1 MADESQ
7 ELQAQ
12 MEALRKSMQD
22 LDASTQKANLG
33 LTTFAKQSSQ
43 QLGQFTKSVGQGNT
57 EFKQLNTI
65 VDIAS
70 SALAGMAKA
79 IPYAGEAVAAGLKAA
94 AEGAKFMLDQMDQ
107 TTRAFND
114 LGKVGALTASGMSG
128 LQKQFVASGL
138 SLQSYTKVIGENSI
152 AMARF
157 RGMTGDGAEEFVK
170 ITGALTQGDMSLRRL
185 GMSADQI
192 GESAAA
198 FVTQQTRLGRAQNM
212 STNDLIAN
220 TKQYA
225 MELDMLQKVTGMSRE
240 AIQKQ
245 QDAALSE
252 SRFRANYED
261 LMAQGRVKEAKALM
275 DLQTRMSTFGAEM
288 GQGTRDLIS
297 GAANTDAAR
306 KMMASTGGAA
316 ADIIQRMKDGQID
329 QNQAQIELQ
338 AAMKSNREAQLQNA
352 KFVDRSSSA
361 YQDFAQV
368 ADFTNADFSKGF
380 EKARTTQEA
389 QLKGQ
394 DKLTEDTVKAQ
405 ANMEQMNRE
414 IQKLGFTF
422 LPNAATAVNKM
433 TDAMKKFVQFLN
445 EKVLGEQPEAPAGTA
460 PAAGVSGEFGGAGG
474 GAGGGA
480 VGAPA
485 SDAEIAAARK
495 SVAAGG
501 GGGGPPAVA
510 PEDYIKFTSG
520 TGDLAHFNQLEP
532 GVRAQ
537 FLEMAKAYNALTGG
551 KKLQVNSA
559 FRSPDEQA
567 AVDSGANPKAA
578 PGMSLHNVGRALDIQ
593 GSQRSELEQLGLLS
607 QYGFKP
613 LAGDPPHISAANGA
627 ILSGPLGGYRPNLTM
642 HGTEAIVPLNSQSA
656 QSVMGSMADSPLIQ
670 AQLEKLDEMVSVLK
684 SQLSVSQKLLSY
696 SS

>member
-22 LDASTQKANLG
+22 LDASTQKANSG
-33 LTTFAKQSSQ
+33 MAMFAKQSAQ
-43 QLGQFTKSVGQGNT
+43 QLGQFAKSVGQGNT

-70 SALAGMAKA
+70 NALAGMAKA

-198 FVTQQTRLGRAQNM
+198 FVTQQTRLGRSQNM
-212 STNDLIAN
+212 STNDLIAG

-225 MELDMLQKVTGMSRE
+225 MELDLLQKATGLSRE

-261 LMAQGRVKEAKALM
+261 LMAQGKVKEAKALM
-275 DLQTRMSTFGAEM
+275 DLQTRMNSFGAEM

-316 ADIIQRMKDGQID
+316 QDIINRLKEGAID

-338 AAMKSNREAQLQNA
+338 AAMKRNREAQLQNA
-352 KFVDRSSSA
+352 KFVDRAASS
-361 YQDFAQV
+361 YQDFSQV
-368 ADFTNADFSKGF
+368 ADFTNQDFSQGF
-380 EKARTTQEA
+380 EKARKTQDA

-422 LPNAATAVNKM
+422 LPHAATAVNKM
-433 TDAMKKFVQFLN
+433 TEAMKKFVEFLN
-445 EKVLGEQPEAPAGTA
+445 EKVLGKSAERTLPGRAAPSGGGGGTME
-460 PAAGVSGEFGGAGG
+460 GFDTGGG
-474 GAGGGA
+474 GA
-480 VGAPA
+480 
-485 SDAEIAAARK
+485 EI
-495 SVAAGG
+495 
-501 GGGGPPAVA
+501 GGGGPPAVK
-510 PEDYIKFTSG
+510 PEDYIKFTGG
-520 TGDLAHFNQLEP
+520 TGDKAHFDQLEP
-532 GVRAQ
+532 GVKSQ
-537 FLEMAKAYNALTGG
+537 FTQMAIAYNQLTG

-567 AVDSGANPKAA
+567 AVNSGTNPKAA
-578 PGMSLHNVGRALDIQ
+578 PGMSLHNVGRAIDIQ
-593 GSQRSELEQLGLLS
+593 GAQRSELEQLGLLS
-607 QYGFKP
+607 QYGFRP

-627 ILSGPLGGYRPNLTM
+627 VLSGPMGGYRPNLTM
-642 HGTEAIVPLNSQSA
+642 HGTEAIVPLNSPAA
-656 QSVMGSMADSPLIQ
+656 QAAVGGTDPGIMI
-670 AQLEKLDEMVSVLK
+670 AQLAKLDEMVSILK
-684 SQLSVSQKLLSY
+684 NQLSVSTKIMQY
-696 SS
+696 AT

>member
-22 LDASTQKANLG
+22 LDAATQKANSG
-33 LTTFAKQSSQ
+33 MSMFAKQSAQ

-70 SALAGMAKA
+70 GALAGMAKA
-79 IPYAGEAVAAGLKAA
+79 IPFAGEAVSAGLKAA

-107 TTRAFND
+107 TTKAFND

-198 FVTQQTRLGRAQNM
+198 FVTQQTRLGRAQGM
-212 STNDLIAN
+212 STNDLIN
-220 TKQYA
+220 GTKQYA
-225 MELDMLQKVTGMSRE
+225 QELDLLSKVTGLSRE

-261 LMAQGRVKEAKALM
+261 LMAQGRTKEAKALM
-275 DLQTRMSTFGAEM
+275 DLQTRMNTFGAEM

-316 ADIIQRMKDGQID
+316 QDIIMRLKEGAID
-329 QNQAQIELQ
+329 QDQAQRELQ
-338 AAMKSNREAQLQNA
+338 AAMKVNREAQMENA
-352 KFVDRSSSA
+352 KFVDRAASS

-368 ADFTNADFSKGF
+368 ADFTNADFSQGF
-380 EKARTTQEA
+380 EKARKTQDA

-394 DKLTEDTVKAQ
+394 DKLTEDTIKAQ

-422 LPNAATAVNKM
+422 LPNAATAVNKV
-433 TDAMKKFVQFLN
+433 TEAMKGLVQFIN
-445 EKVLGEQPEAPAGTA
+445 EKVLGQT
-460 PAAGVSGEFGGAGG
+460 GG
-474 GAGGGA
+474 GAGARPSAAEVGANSGAMGMGGDELMAAVGGA
-480 VGAPA
+480 
-485 SDAEIAAARK
+485 
-495 SVAAGG
+495 

-510 PEDYIKFTSG
+510 PEDYIKFTGG
-520 TGDLAHFNQLEP
+520 TGDKAHFDQLEP
-532 GVRAQ
+532 GVKSQ
-537 FLEMAKAYNALTGG
+537 FTQMAIAYNQLTG

-559 FRSPDEQA
+559 FRSPEEQA
-567 AVDSGANPKAA
+567 GVNSGTNPKAA

-593 GSQRSELEQLGLLS
+593 SDQRAYLEQQGLLS

-627 ILSGPLGGYRPNLTM
+627 ILSGPMGGYRPNLTM
-642 HGTEAIVPLNSQSA
+642 HGTEAIVPLNSPAA
-656 QSVMGSMADSPLIQ
+656 QAAVGGSDSGIMMAH
-670 AQLEKLDEMVSVLK
+670 LEKLDEMVSILK
-684 SQLSVSQKLLSY
+684 NQLSVSTKIMQY
-696 SS
+696 ST